1 MYKFVLFKIWFTRDF
16 LCWIWIFVFFSV
28 KYLQCFQYFWYI
40 QKLFLIMMH
49 NAISIRVSE
58 VLFYIFWC
66 CYFPHWFCTCWMK
79 LSGLISLVNLY
90 GVWVFLLAWQ
100 DVVIL
105 SENETCEKMIVQENN
120 SAVKFI
126 SPFICEEI
134 KWHAHLLQTRQG
146 VVFLSLFHWI
156 YIIEFENK
164 TTEKWAGVWRLTEL
178 EI

>member
-1 MYKFVLFKIWFTRDF
+1 
-16 LCWIWIFVFFSV
+16 
-28 KYLQCFQYFWYI
+28 
-40 QKLFLIMMH
+40 
-49 NAISIRVSE
+49 
-58 VLFYIFWC
+58 
-66 CYFPHWFCTCWMK
+66 MK

-134 KWHAHLLQTRQG
+134 K
-146 VVFLSLFHWI
+146 
-156 YIIEFENK
+156 
-164 TTEKWAGVWRLTEL
+164 
-178 EI
+178 

>member
-1 MYKFVLFKIWFTRDF
+1 MIHQRFPLLNLNFCVFWHEIFTM
-16 LCWIWIFVFFSV
+16 FSV
-28 KYLQCFQYFWYI
+28 
-40 QKLFLIMMH
+40 FLICSETVSYH
-49 NAISIRVSE
+49 DAQCLIPIQVSE
-58 VLFYIFWC
+58 VLFYIFWY
-66 CYFPHWFCTCWMK
+66 CYFPYWFCTCWMK
-79 LSGLISLVNLY
+79 LSRLISLVNLY
-90 GVWVFLLAWQ
+90 GVWVLLLAWK

-126 SPFICEEI
+126 SLFICEEI
-134 KWHAHLLQTRQG
+134 KWHAHHSMQILQTRQG
-146 VVFLSLFHWI
+146 VFFFLSLFHWI